1 MAITVYFVRHG
12 ETYFNRFARLQG
24 WSDTPLT
31 EKGKMNAKKIG
42 QVLADLRIDYLF
54 SSDLKRA
61 VDTARLLIA
70 DHPTATMKEPIQKEF
85 FREVFYGSFE
95 GHSNEEGAIWASYL
109 EGKRFRRIG
118 ELVAELDKALKKR
131 VNMEAVK
138 TVVRKNGDQLNKAMK
153 ANAGT
158 AFVKGYSTGD
168 TAGSINTELSDA
180 GMTATVSPT
189 TDYAPYPEFG
199 TRFMAPEPYVRPAFE
214 KQAVQFKKD
223 MKTLTR

>member
-1 MAITVYFVRHG
+1 MADIKLVG
-12 ETYFNRFARLQG
+12 
-24 WSDTPLT
+24 
-31 EKGKMNAKKIG
+31 
-42 QVLADLRIDYLF
+42 
-54 SSDLKRA
+54 
-61 VDTARLLIA
+61 
-70 DHPTATMKEPIQKEF
+70 
-85 FREVFYGSFE
+85 
-95 GHSNEEGAIWASYL
+95 
-109 EGKRFRRIG
+109 
-118 ELVAELDKALKKR
+118 VAELDKALKKR

-138 TVVRKNGDQLNKAMK
+138 TVVGKNGDQLNKAMK

-189 TDYAPYPEFG
+189 TDYAEFG

>member
-1 MAITVYFVRHG
+1 MADIKLVG
-12 ETYFNRFARLQG
+12 
-24 WSDTPLT
+24 
-31 EKGKMNAKKIG
+31 
-42 QVLADLRIDYLF
+42 
-54 SSDLKRA
+54 
-61 VDTARLLIA
+61 
-70 DHPTATMKEPIQKEF
+70 
-85 FREVFYGSFE
+85 
-95 GHSNEEGAIWASYL
+95 
-109 EGKRFRRIG
+109 
-118 ELVAELDKALKKR
+118 VAELDKALKKR

-168 TAGSINTELSDA
+168 AAGSIKTELSDA